1 MSLRVAGGVILA
13 AYLLLF
19 AIVIGI
25 ITILEC
31 CDSVVVRVNALLD

>member
-1 MSLRVAGGVILA
+1 MSLRIVGGVILA

-25 ITILEC
+25 ITVLEC
-31 CDSVVVRVNALLD
+31 CDSVVIRLNALLD